1 MKEIRKC
8 KVCNT
13 MFRPKFSIRFCSIN
27 CLIIH
32 RKRENS
38 KDRIKQQKIK
48 LRLKVK
54 LEQIKIKTKK
64 QKEPKIKKQKEPK
77 TIFLPIIRTKP
88 CITCGK
94 DIFVYPNRRNKT
106 RYCSRECYIKSRRI
120 NICCIVCNTSF
131 EKIKSSKELFC
142 SDNCK
147 YNYNLSILQNILQ
160 TELKIL
166 STKKRSRK
174 CKRCGIHVNNKIQ
187 KHHII
192 PRKYGG
198 KRWKWNKIL
207 LCPECHNYVEIK
219 TQEWIDNGGSIDVN
233 VLRFKILNDAF

>member
-1 MKEIRKC
+1 MKEIRSC
-8 KVCNT
+8 KVCNSK
-13 MFRPKFSIRFCSIN
+13 FKPKYSVRFCSIN
-27 CLIIH
+27 CLKIH
-32 RKRENS
+32 RKIENS
-38 KDRIKQQKIK
+38 KN
-48 LRLKVK
+48 
-54 LEQIKIKTKK
+54 
-64 QKEPKIKKQKEPK
+64 KIKKERKELRTKLKLKQIEVRTKSSKNQK

-88 CITCGK
+88 CRTCGK

-106 RYCSRECYIKSRRI
+106 KYCSYECYLKSKRI
-120 NICCIVCNTSF
+120 IICCKMCNTTF

-147 YNYNLSILQNILQ
+147 YNYEVSILQNTIQ
-160 TELKIL
+160 TELKTI

-174 CKRCGIHVNNKIQ
+174 CKRCGIKVNNKIQ

-207 LCPECHNYVEIK
+207 LCPECHNYVELK

-233 VLRFKILNDAF
+233 VLRFKILNDVF